1 MQELSLK
8 ALRLFAGVGPVALW
22 SPTTA
27 LLIVDMQVSC
37 IRPNG
42 YTIRRLLEGNL
53 PEAARQYQA
62 QLDIAIPNLAQL
74 LAHVR
79 QSDMPVFHTHVISVP
94 GRKPGG
100 RPYNRRIVRADSEEA
115 RIISEL
121 SPIAG
126 ETTLPK
132 STPGVFV
139 STNLD
144 YLLRCRGVESLI
156 VGGVVTNGCVEH
168 AIRHAHDL
176 GYACVLISDGTA
188 ALTDEIQENTLQRLD
203 HRRAHVRSTAELLEL
218 DSIPATETQ

>member
-1 MQELSLK
+1 MQELSVK

-22 SPTTA
+22 SSSTA

-37 IRPNG
+37 VRPNG
-42 YTIRRLLEGNL
+42 YTIRRLLEGSL

-62 QLDIAIPNLAQL
+62 QLDIAIPNLAWL
-74 LAHVR
+74 LSRAR
-79 QSDMPVFHTHVISVP
+79 LSDMPVFHTHVVSVP

-100 RPYNRRIVRADSEEA
+100 RPHNRRIVQADSEEA
-115 RIISEL
+115 KIISEL
-121 SPIAG
+121 APIAG
-126 ETTLPK
+126 ETTLAK

-144 YLLRCRGVESLI
+144 YLLRRRGVESLV

-176 GYACVLISDGTA
+176 GYACVLVSDGTA
-188 ALTDEIQENTLQRLD
+188 SLTDEIQENTLQRLS
-203 HRRAHVRSTAELLEL
+203 HRRAHILNTEELLGL
-218 DSIPATETQ
+218 DTIPATET